1 MELFLSMGF
10 EKNPFSK
17 FSAEDERT
25 YLKDIYE
32 TPRFYQTLL
41 DELVEGNSR
50 YLLGERGVGK
60 SALMFYLMED
70 LKNRDI
76 YSVLIDEYDGTPVR
90 NNGYDL
96 LLLVEKNIVTQLGVE
111 LLCEKSKIKKLTK
124 DDREKLAFLINVF
137 FKNISKSKVK
147 ELYEEISGEK
157 KKNIFKRLCNYFLI
171 KPINTIL
178 SGASNV
184 AGVTVSKALGLPII
198 DENVVYLQF
207 VSELVENDGIKEY
220 SKMNYRDIKEILRE
234 TAVLIGKL
242 GYKKLVVFFDKLDE
256 YTKLKS
262 QIDSIVE
269 FIEPI
274 TTDTSLIYSPEFG
287 FEFLLWNKLKE
298 KMKERQVRFDKARP
312 IDIDWSKEELK
323 KILSRRLSFFSE
335 HKVKVEDIF
344 MDSSKIDTVIE
355 LANGSPRQLTMLL
368 AKIYE
373 EQSKIDGNVKKFSD
387 EAVKQGMNNFCQNFE
402 YELFYPK
409 LTIKDVV
416 NRILKVG
423 KTEFTIRDLASATK
437 KSIPTAT
444 NWVGTMKNVGFVD
457 EIEGDISGKAKVYRV
472 IEPKIRYMLEEEL
485 SYWG

>member
-1 MELFLSMGF
+1 MELFLNMGF

-17 FSAEDERT
+17 FSAEDERS

-32 TPRFYQTLL
+32 TPRFYQTLI
-41 DELVEGNSR
+41 DELAEGNSR

-60 SALMFYLMED
+60 SALMFYLIED
-70 LKNRDI
+70 LKEKGI
-76 YSVLIDEYDGTPVR
+76 YPVLIDEYDETPIK
-90 NNGYDL
+90 NNGYEL
-96 LLLVEKNIVTQLGVE
+96 LFLVERCIITQLGIE
-111 LLCEKSKIKKLTK
+111 LLCNKSKIKKLAK

-137 FKNISKSKVK
+137 FKNLSKNKVK

-157 KKNIFKRLCNYFLI
+157 KKNIFRRFCNHFLI
-171 KPINTIL
+171 RPINIIL

-184 AGVTVSKALGLPII
+184 AGITVSKALGLPVI
-198 DENVVYLQF
+198 DNNVVYLQF
-207 VSELVENDGIKEY
+207 ISELSENGETKEF
-220 SKMNYRDIKEILRE
+220 SKMNYKDIKEILRE
-234 TAVLIGKL
+234 TAVLIEKM

-262 QIDSIVE
+262 QIDLIVE

-274 TTDTSLIYSPEFG
+274 TTDTSLIYSQEFG

-323 KILSRRLSFFSE
+323 KILSRRLSYFSKE
-335 HKVKVEDIF
+335 KVKVEEIF
-344 MDSSKIDTVIE
+344 FDSKKLGKVIE

-368 AKIYE
+368 ARIYE
-373 EQSKIDGNVKKFSD
+373 EQSKLDGNVKKFSD
-387 EAVKQGMNNFCQNFE
+387 EAVKRGMNSFCQNFE

-423 KTEFTIRDLASATK
+423 KTEFTISDLASATK

-444 NWVGTMKNVGFVD
+444 NWIRGMKNVGFV
-457 EIEGDISGKAKVYRV
+457 EETEGDISGKAKVYKV
-472 IEPKIRYMLEEEL
+472 IEPKIRYMLEQEL
-485 SYWG
+485 SYFG

>member
-1 MELFLSMGF
+1 MELFSNMGF

-17 FSAEDERT
+17 FSAEDERA
-25 YLKDIYE
+25 YLKEIYE
-32 TPRFYQTLL
+32 TPRFYQTLIE
-41 DELVEGNSR
+41 ELAEGNSR

-60 SALMFYLMED
+60 SALMFYLIED
-70 LKNRDI
+70 LKSKGI
-76 YSVLIDEYDGTPVR
+76 YPVLIDEYDETPIK
-90 NNGYDL
+90 NNGYEL
-96 LLLVEKNIVTQLGVE
+96 LLLVEKSIITQLGVE
-111 LLCEKSKIKKLTK
+111 LLCDKSKIKKLTK

-137 FKNISKSKVK
+137 FKNLSKNKVK

-157 KKNIFKRLCNYFLI
+157 KKNIFRRFCNHFLI
-171 KPINTIL
+171 RPINIIL

-184 AGVTVSKALGLPII
+184 AGVTVSKVLGLPVI
-198 DENVVYLQF
+198 DNNVVYFQF
-207 VSELVENDGIKEY
+207 ISELLEDGDVKEY
-220 SKMNYRDIKEILRE
+220 SKMGYKDIKEILRE
-234 TAVLIGKL
+234 TAILIEKL
-242 GYKKLVVFFDKLDE
+242 GYKKLVVFFDKIDE
-256 YTKLKS
+256 YKNLKS
-262 QIDSIVE
+262 QIDLIVD

-298 KMKERQVRFDKARP
+298 KMKEMQVRFDKARP
-312 IDIDWSKEELK
+312 IDIDWSEDELK

-344 MDSSKIDTVIE
+344 FDSKKLDRVIE

-368 AKIYE
+368 ARIYE

-387 EAVKQGMNNFCQNFE
+387 EAVKRGMNSFCQNFE

-409 LTIKDVV
+409 MTIKDVV

-423 KTEFTIRDLASATK
+423 KTEFTISDLAGATK

-444 NWVGTMKNVGFVD
+444 NWVRAMKNVGFV
-457 EIEGDISGKAKVYRV
+457 EETEGDISGKAKVYKV
-472 IEPKIRYMLEEEL
+472 IEPKIRYMLEYEL
-485 SYWG
+485 SYLG

>member
-1 MELFLSMGF
+1 MELFVNMGF
-10 EKNPFSK
+10 VKNPFSK

-25 YLKDIYE
+25 YLMKIYE

-60 SALMFYLMED
+60 SALMFYLIED
-70 LKNRDI
+70 LKSRDV
-76 YSVLIDEYDGTPVR
+76 YSVMIDEYDETPIR
-90 NNGYDL
+90 NNGYEL
-96 LLLVEKNIVTQLGVE
+96 LFLVEKNIITKLGVE
-111 LLCEKSKIKKLTK
+111 LLCNKSRIKKLKK

-137 FKNISKSKVK
+137 FKNISKNKMK

-157 KKNIFKRLCNYFLI
+157 KKNIIKRICNYFLI

-184 AGVTVSKALGLPII
+184 AGATVSKALGLPII
-198 DENVVYLQF
+198 DNNVVYLQF
-207 VSELVENDGIKEY
+207 ISELSENGSAKEY
-220 SKMNYRDIKEILRE
+220 SKMGYKDIKEILRE
-234 TAVLIGKL
+234 TAVLIEKL
-242 GYKKLVVFFDKLDE
+242 GYKKLVIFFDKLDE

-274 TTDTSLIYSPEFG
+274 ATDTSLIYSPEFG

-298 KMKERQVRFDKARP
+298 KMKEKQVRFDKARP
-312 IDIDWSKEELK
+312 IDINWSQDELR
-323 KILSRRLSFFSE
+323 KILTRRLSFFSE
-335 HKVKVEDIF
+335 HKVKVEEIF
-344 MDSSKIDTVIE
+344 LDSKKLDRVIE

-373 EQSKIDGNVKKFSD
+373 EQSKMDGNVKKFSD
-387 EAVKQGMNNFCQNFE
+387 EAVKRGMNSFCQNFE

-409 LTIKDVV
+409 MGIKDVV
-416 NRILKVG
+416 NRILKIG
-423 KTEFTIRDLASATK
+423 KDEFTISDLASATK

-444 NWVGTMKNVGFVD
+444 NWVRTMKNVGFV
-457 EIEGDISGKAKVYRV
+457 EETEGENGGKAKVYKV
-472 IEPKIRYMLEEEL
+472 TDPKIQYMLEHEL
-485 SYWG
+485 SYLG